1 MPDLPATASILP
13 WTRPY
18 IGPGLGSLNTENGPQ
33 NSKLYALYWSLGP
46 VQILPRFAIKL
57 HGGVEVASYSGDRN
71 TASMGPRKG
80 RQHGFLPT
88 QKLNRRGYRGGAQVM
103 AISHIAATFPFGN
116 LLVGHNMV
124 GSRTPKSP
132 FDSVPAKFPGAY

>member
-46 VQILPRFAIKL
+46 VQVLPRFAIKL

-88 QKLNRRGYRGGAQVM
+88 QKPNRRGYRGGAQVM
-103 AISHIAATFPFGN
+103 AFLADYLLSFTTISYV
-116 LLVGHNMV
+116 LLWSG
-124 GSRTPKSP
+124 GQS
-132 FDSVPAKFPGAY
+132 